1 MKFNLDDDTM
11 ISHKETIMLEDEE
24 KSLRELNDLINIEV
38 DKENDKKN
46 LAYNVDEVDY
56 DIIDLGKENI
66 DEGNKFTTNK
76 VANENDQT
84 KLNRIKF
91 DY

>member
-1 MKFNLDDDTM
+1 MNFNLDDDTM

-24 KSLRELNDLINIEV
+24 KTLSELNDLINIEV
-38 DKENDKKN
+38 DKENDIKN

-66 DEGNKFTTNK
+66 DEGNKLTTNK